1 MKLKC
6 LHRYTIYPFIII
18 ILFSHYAT
26 GYAAVLQTL
35 QPGELTVGTYFT
47 NPPLEFSQKNKQV
60 GFEIDLMNE
69 MSKRLHLKPR
79 YVNTS
84 WEVIIQQ
91 LKNNKYDVIMGG
103 ITITPDRKKVIPYTI
118 PYMTTTLSILINVKK
133 TPNIQSMNDLRN
145 QIIGVQA
152 KTTDY
157 DIALQM
163 QKSGKIKGI
172 KVYHFADFNKAIQD
186 LITGKIGAV
195 IKVFPVADYY
205 TQLHPGIRILTAVPN
220 YPQPL
225 GFGVNPRNKLL
236 VQTLNKTLEEIKA
249 DGTYNKFYEK
259 WFTQ

>member
-6 LHRYTIYPFIII
+6 LYRYIIYPFII
-18 ILFSHYAT
+18 LFSYYEIGYTAT
-26 GYAAVLQTL
+26 LQTL
-35 QPGELTVGTYFT
+35 QPDQLTVGTYFT
-47 NPPLEFSQKNKQV
+47 NPPLEFLQKNKQV

-69 MSKRLHLKPR
+69 ISKRLHLKPI

-91 LKNNKYDVIMGG
+91 LENNKYDVIMGG
-103 ITITPDRKKVIPYTI
+103 ITITPAREKIVPYTI
-118 PYMTTTLSILINVKK
+118 PYMTTTLSILINIKK
-133 TPNIQSMNDLRN
+133 TPNIKFMNDLQN
-145 QIIGVQA
+145 QTIGVQS

-163 QKSGKIKGI
+163 QKSGKIKEI
-172 KVYHFADFNKAIQD
+172 KIYPFADFNEAIQD
-186 LITGKIGAV
+186 LITGKVGAV
-195 IKVFPVADYY
+195 MKVFPVANYY
-205 TQLHPGIRILTAVPN
+205 TQLHPEIRILTAVPN
-220 YPQPL
+220 HPQPL

-236 VQTLNKTLEEIKA
+236 LQVLNKTLEEIKA